1 LIKILIV
8 DDDPSTRFVARL
20 ILERENFEI
29 VEAAHGEAALEVVGS
44 DPLPDVVMTDLM
56 MPIMGGLE
64 LIRRLRADPRTAA
77 IPIVVVS
84 SNPDAAGSLRS
95 SGLVASIM
103 AKPYS
108 ASELADAIRIAATKP
123 MNRAPKEGRA

>member
-29 VEAAHGEAALEVVGS
+29 IEAAHGEAALEVAGL

-84 SNPDAAGSLRS
+84 SNPDAARSLRS
-95 SGLVASIM
+95 SGLVASII

-108 ASELADAIRIAATKP
+108 ASELADGIRLATTEP
-123 MNRAPKEGRA
+123 MNPASMEGRA

>member
-1 LIKILIV
+1 MSRILIV

-29 VEAAHGEAALEVVGS
+29 IEAAHGEAALEVAGL

-64 LIRRLRADPRTAA
+64 LIRRLRADPRTSA

-84 SNPDAAGSLRS
+84 SNPDAARSLKS
-95 SGLVASIM
+95 SGLVAAII

-108 ASELADAIRIAATKP
+108 ASELADGIRLATTEP
-123 MNRAPKEGRA
+123 MNRASMEGRA

>member
-1 LIKILIV
+1 MSRILIV

-29 VEAAHGEAALEVVGS
+29 IEAAHGQAALEVAGL

-64 LIRRLRADPRTAA
+64 LIRRLRADPRTSA

-84 SNPDAAGSLRS
+84 SNPDAARSLRS
-95 SGLVASIM
+95 SGLVASII

-108 ASELADAIRIAATKP
+108 ASELADGIRLATTEP
-123 MNRAPKEGRA
+123 MNPASMEGRA